1 MELEDKN
8 EYLLSLWIQRIGKYY
23 PLPDK
28 TSANPIE
35 LSHNCYP
42 DRDLRSIRPLKALWR
57 AFIFYTTKYIL
68 SILYTLPLDSVL

>member
-8 EYLLSLWIQRIGKYY
+8 EYLLSHRFNESVNITHYQTRLLR
-23 PLPDK
+23 
-28 TSANPIE
+28 NPIE
-35 LSHNCYP
+35 LPRSRHP